1 MLVSASS
8 VFVTAPA
15 VFVAVP
21 FLAVR
26 AAMLMAFPF
35 GASARVDVSEVER
48 VGLGQIAHF
57 ELYGDPVRGVLE
69 GGRAANARVALGVH
83 LELHTSALVM
93 SSVRL
98 LPTLALATTAT
109 PNHKER
115 GRKHHDALEEQH
127 RYPPHRG
134 GRYHRSRGYTSSE
147 LRWRTHRRRYLGNRL
162 YVLDAFASCQAPKA
176 VQIRAPTMSAALATH
191 HSHMAWITNS
201 SR

>member
-26 AAMLMAFPF
+26 TAMLMAFPF

-69 GGRAANARVALGVH
+69 GGRAANARVALGMHIEHDV
-83 LELHTSALVM
+83 SALVI
-93 SSVRL
+93 SSVVL
-98 LPTLALATTAT
+98 LPALALGTAT
-109 PNHKER
+109 
-115 GRKHHDALEEQH
+115 A
-127 RYPPHRG
+127 
-134 GRYHRSRGYTSSE
+134 
-147 LRWRTHRRRYLGNRL
+147 
-162 YVLDAFASCQAPKA
+162 APD
-176 VQIRAPTMSAALATH
+176 Q
-191 HSHMAWITNS
+191 
-201 SR
+201 